1 MSILKLTC
9 GFKEI
14 KRSGNFFGGQTLIK
28 GRRLYEAG
36 HVDQVVEARN
46 SSDQG
51 SKFSGRCLSQV
62 KVSTR
67 YNLWI
72 QVINL
77 ELQAPQII

>member
-14 KRSGNFFGGQTLIK
+14 KGSENFFRDQALIK

-36 HVDQVVEARN
+36 HVDQVVEVRN
-46 SSDQG
+46 SSSQE

-62 KVSTR
+62 KVNTR

-72 QVINL
+72 EVINFQ
-77 ELQAPQII
+77 LQAP